1 MLEQASRR
9 GVAPSASNLLLLRV
23 NLVKILI
30 SAHSGSWVKRLEML

>member
-1 MLEQASRR
+1 
-9 GVAPSASNLLLLRV
+9 LLRV